1 MLKNLLVEFIGAFF
15 LVLVIGMTVIP
26 PGNSPMAPLAIGT
39 ILAVMVYAG
48 GQFSGGHYNPA
59 VTLAACIRGACK
71 PSMLFPYWVAQ
82 LGAAAVASVLV
93 LKFKAGTA
101 PQLMQPEF
109 MSAFIAEFIG
119 TFALCYVVLCTA
131 TSKKS
136 EGNSFYG
143 FAIGFTVFACATAL
157 GGISGGA
164 FNPAVALGLGVT
176 GILEGGSLMP
186 HFIAQLCAA
195 ALAAAV
201 FKTASAE

>member
-15 LVLVIGMTVIP
+15 LVLVVGMTVIP
-26 PGNSPMAPLAIGT
+26 PGNSPLAPLAIGT

-59 VTLAACIRGACK
+59 VTLAACIRGACRF
-71 PSMLFPYWVAQ
+71 SMLFPYWVAQ
-82 LGAAAVASVLV
+82 LGAASVASILV
-93 LKFKAGTA
+93 LRFKAETA
-101 PQLMQPEF
+101 PQLMRPEF
-109 MSAFIAEFIG
+109 MNAFIAEFIG
-119 TFALCYVVLCTA
+119 TFALCYMVLATA

-164 FNPAVALGLGVT
+164 FNPAVALGLGIT
-176 GILEGGSLMP
+176 GIVEGSALCP
-186 HFIAQLCAA
+186 HLIAELCAA
-195 ALAAAV
+195 GLAAAV
-201 FKTASAE
+201 FRVVSAD